1 MSPFVQISF
10 DCMPLRSVSRWD
22 IPLDASPAYQAL
34 CERIKQAAAK
44 HGLHN
49 SYYLCSGHCVFHLT
63 NDPSVGML
71 SFSFEGTALT
81 DTDDRLAVYL
91 DLQVQLGPETCDW
104 LAAPIVD
111 WFRETVRQAVQV
123 EFQRYLSATD
133 SDRTCQRQ
141 RLIES
146 VMIRHQGFVGLGL

>member
-1 MSPFVQISF
+1 
-10 DCMPLRSVSRWD
+10 
-22 IPLDASPAYQAL
+22 
-34 CERIKQAAAK
+34 
-44 HGLHN
+44 
-49 SYYLCSGHCVFHLT
+49 
-63 NDPSVGML
+63 ML

-81 DTDDRLAVYL
+81 DTDDRRVVYL
-91 DLQVQLGPETCDW
+91 DLQVRLGPETCAW

-133 SDRTCQRQ
+133 SDQTCDRQ

-146 VMIRHQGFVGLGL
+146 VMIRHQGFVGLGR